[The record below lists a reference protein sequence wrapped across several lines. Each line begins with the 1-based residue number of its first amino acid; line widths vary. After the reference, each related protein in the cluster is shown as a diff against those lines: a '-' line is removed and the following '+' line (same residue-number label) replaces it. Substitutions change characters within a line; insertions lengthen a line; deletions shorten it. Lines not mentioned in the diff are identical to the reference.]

1 MVHRIL
7 QQILSRQYQ
16 VATYTLGVMLAMSV
30 YTNVA
35 LYEYGSEWRDI
46 AGEALWTATSTI
58 DWGNSVVDVCSRHL
72 QGGP

>member
-1 MVHRIL
+1 
-7 QQILSRQYQ
+7 
-16 VATYTLGVMLAMSV
+16 MLALSV

-72 QGGP
+72 QGGT